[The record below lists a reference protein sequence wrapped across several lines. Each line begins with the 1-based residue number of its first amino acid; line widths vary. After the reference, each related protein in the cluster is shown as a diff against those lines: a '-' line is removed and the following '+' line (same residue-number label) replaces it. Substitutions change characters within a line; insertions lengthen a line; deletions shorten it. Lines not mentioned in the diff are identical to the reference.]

1 MLYWLQE
8 LFLCH
13 DAIKKR
19 QYDKPAPQL
28 ESTPFIHINRDSYKT
43 VGLHKSADE
52 PLVCSCVPFV
62 CCLSVSVALCV
73 LLVCVCVCVCVCACV
88 CMCVR
93 ACVCNSLCSSDVY
106 SCVCCL
112 HMHAQSTSEVGE

>member
-1 MLYWLQE
+1 MDKFCPCTSHRWCFNVPWLHWLQE
-8 LFLCH
+8 LFHCH

-52 PLVCSCVPFV
+52 PLVCV
-62 CCLSVSVALCV
+62 CYYNHYN
-73 LLVCVCVCVCVCACV
+73 
-88 CMCVR
+88 MK
-93 ACVCNSLCSSDVY
+93 
-106 SCVCCL
+106 
-112 HMHAQSTSEVGE
+112 EV